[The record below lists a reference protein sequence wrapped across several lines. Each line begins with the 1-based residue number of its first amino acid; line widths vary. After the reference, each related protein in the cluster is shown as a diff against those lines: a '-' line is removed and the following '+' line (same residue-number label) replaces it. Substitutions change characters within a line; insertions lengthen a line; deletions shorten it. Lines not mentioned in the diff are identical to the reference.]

1 MSLIS
6 FPFFVF
12 VLVLVVAYYLIP
24 GKWQWVV
31 ITVFNILFYLSYGM
45 AAVCF
50 FAATMVLTYTM
61 GILLNRTED
70 RFGALRKI
78 CVDKE
83 QKKKYKADCV
93 KTKKRIMLVGL
104 FVDFTLWFLFKF
116 TSLFSFSPLGISIYT
131 FIAAGYCIDVYRGKY
146 RAEKNLLRYASFV
159 SFFPH
164 IVQGPFSR
172 YDALQET
179 LYAENKFNFDRLE
192 QGMIRIVWGCLKKL
206 VIADR
211 IKVVVDIVLP
221 MDSGYGGIYV
231 FLLFVLLPIQLYAD
245 FSGYMDIVAGICH
258 MLGICLQENFKQ
270 PFFAKS
276 IDEFWRRWHITLG
289 AWFRDYLFY
298 PVSMSRAVQKISS
311 RCKDRLSPSFVRM
324 IPSYIALFFVWS
336 ATGLWHG
343 KSWNFLLWGWINL
356 FCIASGMQFKPLY
369 ERIKGKLH
377 ISGEN
382 KWWHLF
388 QMVRTFLIFGF
399 AEMVSD
405 IPSIY
410 GIWTKCRSL
419 LYERNWYLLAKPL
432 QLFSGLGTRD
442 LVILGIGVVMML
454 ILDILKEKNV
464 DVYGLAERIP
474 VFFRYFGYVTLFYMV
489 VLFGY
494 AGGNAAGGFMY
505 EQF

>member
-12 VLVLVVAYYLIP
+12 VLVLLLVYYLAP
-24 GKWQWVV
+24 PRFQWVV
-31 ITVFNILFYLSYGM
+31 IPIFSALFYLSYGAGSIVFLAVTM
-45 AAVCF
+45 AFTFTV
-50 FAATMVLTYTM
+50 
-61 GILLNRTED
+61 GILLNRTDD
-70 RFGALRKI
+70 RFGALRRE
-78 CVDKE
+78 CADKE
-83 QKKKYKADCV
+83 QKKKYKTDCI
-93 KTKKRIMLVGL
+93 KTKKRIMLIGL
-104 FVDFTLWFLFKF
+104 FVDFAIWILFKF

-146 RAEKNLLRYASFV
+146 RAEKNLLRYCSFV

-164 IVQGPFSR
+164 ILQGPFSR
-172 YDALQET
+172 YDALKET
-179 LYAENKFNFDRLE
+179 LFEGCRFSFDRLE
-192 QGMIRIVWGCLKKL
+192 QGMIRIVWGCFKKL

-211 IKVVVDIVLP
+211 MKVVIDLILP
-221 MDSGYGGIYV
+221 RDSGYGGIYV
-231 FLLFVLLPIQLYAD
+231 FLLFILLPIQLYAD
-245 FSGYMDIVAGICH
+245 FSGYMDIAAGICH
-258 MLGICLQENFKQ
+258 MMGIRLQENFRQ
-270 PFFAKS
+270 PFFARS

-298 PVSMSRAVQKISS
+298 PISMSKAVQKISA
-311 RCKDRLSPSFVRM
+311 RCKNLLSPALVRM

-356 FCIASGMQFKPLY
+356 LCIASGMQFKSLY
-369 ERIKGKLH
+369 ERIRKRLH
-377 ISGEN
+377 ISDES

-405 IPSIY
+405 IHSIY
-410 GIWTKCRSL
+410 GIWMKCRSL
-419 LYERNWYLLAKPL
+419 FCEHNWHLIASPL
-432 QLFSGLGTRD
+432 QLFAGLEARD
-442 LVILGIGVVMML
+442 LVILGIGIILML

-464 DVYGLAERIP
+464 DIYDLAGRIP
-474 VFFRYFGYVTLFYMV
+474 VVFRYIGYVSLFYAV
-489 VLFGY
+489 ILFGY
-494 AGGNAAGGFMY
+494 AGTNAAGGFMY

>member
-12 VLVLVVAYYLIP
+12 VLVLMAAYHLLPCKRRWIVIP
-24 GKWQWVV
+24 
-31 ITVFNILFYLSYGM
+31 VFNILFYLTYGT

-50 FAATMVLTYTM
+50 LAVTMLLTYTM
-61 GILLNRTED
+61 GILLNCTDD
-70 RFGALRKI
+70 RFGALRRA
-78 CVDKE
+78 CADKE
-83 QKKKYKADCV
+83 QKKKFKADCV

-104 FVDFTLWFLFKF
+104 FVDFALWFLFKF
-116 TSLFSFSPLGISIYT
+116 TSLLSFSPLGISIYT

-146 RAEKNLLRYASFV
+146 RAEKNLLKYCSFV

-172 YDALQET
+172 YDALKET
-179 LYAENKFNFDRLE
+179 LFEGHRFDFDRLE
-192 QGMIRIVWGCLKKL
+192 QGLIRIVWGCFKKL

-211 IKVVVDIVLP
+211 MKVMIDMILP
-221 MDSGYGGIYV
+221 RDSGYGGVYV

-258 MLGICLQENFKQ
+258 MMGIRLQENFKQ
-270 PFFAKS
+270 PFFARS

-298 PVSMSRAVQKISS
+298 PVSMSRVVQKISARS
-311 RCKDRLSPSFVRM
+311 KNLLSPALVRM

-356 FCIASGMQFKPLY
+356 LCIASGMQFKPLY
-369 ERIKGKLH
+369 ERIKGRLH
-377 ISGEN
+377 ITEEN
-382 KWWHLF
+382 KCWRLF

-419 LYERNWYLLAKPL
+419 LCERNWYLLAKPL
-432 QLFSGLGTRD
+432 QLFPDLETRD
-442 LVILGIGVVMML
+442 LVILGIGILFML

-464 DVYGLAERIP
+464 DIYGAAGRLP
-474 VFFRYFGYVTLFYMV
+474 VFFRYLGYVSLLYAV
-489 VLFGY
+489 ILFGY

>member
-12 VLVLVVAYYLIP
+12 VLVLMAAYYLMP
-24 GKWQWVV
+24 CKWQWVV
-31 ITVFNILFYLSYGM
+31 IPVFNLLFYMSYG
-45 AAVCF
+45 AVAVCF
-50 FAATMVLTYTM
+50 LAVTMFLTYAM
-61 GILLNRTED
+61 GILLNRTD
-70 RFGALRKI
+70 DHFGALRKA
-78 CVDKE
+78 CADKE

-104 FVDFTLWFLFKF
+104 FVDFVLWFLFKF
-116 TSLFSFSPLGISIYT
+116 TGLFSFSPLGISIYT

-146 RAEKNLLRYASFV
+146 RAEKNLFKYASFL

-172 YDALQET
+172 YDALKDT
-179 LYAENKFNFDRLE
+179 LFAGRRCSFERLE
-192 QGMIRIVWGCLKKL
+192 QGIIRIVWGCFKKL

-211 IKVVVDIVLP
+211 MKAAIDMILP
-221 MDSGYGGIYV
+221 RDSGYGGVYV
-231 FLLFVLLPIQLYAD
+231 FLLFVILPIQLYAD

-258 MLGICLQENFKQ
+258 MLGIRLQENFKQ
-270 PFFAKS
+270 PFFARS

-298 PVSMSRAVQKISS
+298 PVSMSRVVQKISA
-311 RCKDRLSPSFVRM
+311 RCKDKLSPVLVRM

-356 FCIASGMQFKPLY
+356 LCIVSGMQFKPFY
-369 ERIKGKLH
+369 ERIKGRLH
-377 ISGEN
+377 ITEEN
-382 KWWHLF
+382 KCWRLF
-388 QMVRTFLIFGF
+388 QMARTFLIFGF

-419 LYERNWYLLAKPL
+419 VCEHNWYLAARPL
-432 QLFSGLGTRD
+432 QLFPGLEIRD
-442 LVILGIGVVMML
+442 LVILGIGILLML

-464 DVYGLAERIP
+464 DIYGLAGRIP
-474 VFFRYFGYVTLFYMV
+474 VFFRYLGYVSLFYAV
-489 VLFGY
+489 ILLGY
-494 AGGNAAGGFMY
+494 SGKNAAGGFMY

>member
-1 MSLIS
+1 MPLLS

-12 VLVLVVAYYLIP
+12 VLVLMAAYYWIP
-24 GKWQWVV
+24 CKWQWIV
-31 ITVFNILFYLSYGM
+31 IPVFNLLFYFSYGA

-50 FAATMVLTYTM
+50 LAATMFLTYTM
-61 GILLNRTED
+61 GILLNRTDD
-70 RFGALRKI
+70 RFSALRKA
-78 CVDKE
+78 CDDKE
-83 QKKKYKADCV
+83 QKKRYKADCV

-104 FVDFTLWFLFKF
+104 FVDFAFWFLFKF
-116 TSLFSFSPLGISIYT
+116 TSLFSFSPLGISVYT

-146 RAEKNLLRYASFV
+146 RAERNLLKYASFV

-172 YDALQET
+172 YDSLKET
-179 LYAENKFNFDRLE
+179 LFEGRRFNFDRLE
-192 QGMIRIVWGCLKKL
+192 QGMIRIVWGCFKKL

-211 IKVVVDIVLP
+211 MKVVIDTILP
-221 MDSGYGGIYV
+221 KDSGYGGVYV
-231 FLLFVLLPIQLYAD
+231 FLLFIILPIQLYAD

-258 MLGICLQENFKQ
+258 MLGIRLQENFKQ
-270 PFFAKS
+270 PFFARS

-298 PVSMSRAVQKISS
+298 PVSMSRAVQKISA
-311 RCKDRLSPSFVRM
+311 RCGKRLSPALARL
-324 IPSYIALFFVWS
+324 IPSYIALFFVWT

-343 KSWNFLLWGWINL
+343 KTWNFLLWGWINL
-356 FCIASGMQFKPLY
+356 FCIASSMQFKPLY
-369 ERIKGKLH
+369 ERIKRRLH
-377 ISGEN
+377 ITEGN
-382 KWWHLF
+382 RALRLF
-388 QMVRTFLIFGF
+388 QMARTFLIFGF

-419 LYERNWYLLAKPL
+419 LCEHNWYLLARPL
-432 QLFSGLGTRD
+432 QLFSGLAARD

-454 ILDILKEKNV
+454 VLDILKEKNV
-464 DVYGLAERIP
+464 DLYGAAGRIP
-474 VFFRYFGYVTLFYMV
+474 VVFRYLGYVSLFYAV
-489 VLFGY
+489 ILLGY
-494 AGGNAAGGFMY
+494 GGGNAAGGFMY